1 MADRKRTPIHVFA
14 ARLCTARNER
24 GMTQQQVA
32 DFLCRSRRW
41 YQKIEAGTS
50 KPNWQDTVL
59 LLALFEL
66 DAASVAEEVG
76 LRVSIPASGK

>member
-1 MADRKRTPIHVFA
+1 MADRKRTPIHIFA
-14 ARLCTARNER
+14 ARLCAVRNEH
-24 GMTQQQVA
+24 GLTQQQVA

-50 KPNWQDTVL
+50 KPNWQDTIL

-66 DAASVAEEVG
+66 DPASVAEEVG
-76 LRVSIPASGK
+76 EHVSIPAYRK